1 MADPD
6 AALHAAVPGKY
17 KPAQVP
23 APTAGPAPT
32 GTLFDVIER
41 GPDLAPHRGA
51 TTDDFTAPP
60 SWSQMFTAA
69 RPEALRS
76 TPLYDDVKVTQG
88 YAPIIDALGLPAS
101 ENPGYFGALDPA
113 GEARFG
119 SVGSPSRLATSARR
133 GEQLPFSDQYLAD
146 RAIQESLVIDQIR
159 ARRAKDPNFLP
170 GVPDTA
176 EGLHQYFEQ
185 QQAKQRAAGSA
196 VLARGST
203 FGRVTAGLAAG
214 GLESAIHDP
223 ITLPTLVLGG
233 GTASSVLQAAGRDA
247 LINGVL
253 SLAEQPIVEHNM
265 AENNEHLTVGDVVS
279 NVASSAAFGAAVG
292 TTVHVSV
299 AHVPPALFK
308 IMPESVQRRWADRMK
323 VGGGK
328 DAPLLKDVLGDMNN
342 RELAGFAR
350 SAIGDKMTP
359 DEKAAA
365 NVIERSQELGEA
377 SPFVDSPEGRA
388 AHGQGLAQ
396 ALQSIIDNA
405 PLETSRSS
413 LLASSSPI
421 ASRSPVGPGNLSAA
435 AVPHDIVAFFKGKG
449 ATDAQAYGI
458 AAGIVA
464 ESRASETAL
473 GPAVTRRSD
482 GRTDRAFGLGQH
494 LFERK
499 DELLR
504 RYGPHP
510 TREQQLENLWRELTG
525 GDPGG
530 AAVLAGKDPATVLD
544 AYIRKFMRP
553 HAGAETVK
561 DLERGMDALGRHG
574 EVPDEG
580 ATAAA
585 GGDDDA
591 AAIAAQAAGEREAI
605 DLARSR
611 EAPELGERSP
621 AREADSLPILK
632 RELFPNDDDWF
643 AAQVAFYRSLDV
655 ENAPRSPA
663 EGPPASEAAAG
674 PAEVAAAPAAAPG
687 EDITV
692 ESYVDAYLRGEGR
705 GDSPRDRE
713 LLQFATNNG
722 PAIEAEFQRRT
733 PIARFRAEA
742 AQVEATLPPVEP
754 GQVRLWRGAR
764 STERGAGL
772 NFTTDLAGIALP
784 FRNAYGGELRYIDL
798 PESDLA
804 GFTMGA
810 GATDAEFHLPAEVA
824 AKSTPVTD
832 RAPPE
837 QIRIDDPELEAF
849 DDGGRGRADQV
860 ESLEHDLR
868 MQADE
873 QAAAHL
879 ERRFAELG
887 PAPRRPPTFIQ
898 SIGKI
903 LGAKSKAA
911 GIRYRIDAD
920 DAISHGVD
928 ADSIYINPKARYPV
942 VKLQLA
948 GIFAASKAPLRSK
961 ASATK
966 LVSLDWFGD
975 RVDPA
980 SFGLN
985 PELGRLEPEDVAD
998 LLRASIEKSTDAFD
1012 RSDPNYRPYLDWVQ
1026 QHDGLMALTGEA
1038 AHPVTGETMP
1048 EAQRRGRAL
1057 RDSYPPVEPGGA
1069 AGTHNIPNSAE
1080 VPTGGTRGELRAEI
1094 FKQLLAKPARAGR
1107 EAYIVLGPPAAGKST
1122 VAEALAEKSGARLID
1137 ADEAKALLPEYDN
1150 GIGAEAVHEESS
1162 RLAAVA
1168 ADASIRKGENVVL
1181 PVVGRTYEGASA
1193 RIDDLLAAGYKVHLA
1208 LVDLPVEKAVE
1219 RATARFAQTGRLVD
1233 PNYVRMVGD
1242 TPRENFARLVDT
1254 YKDRLGGYAHVSNDV
1269 PQGQRPRLVEASDA
1283 GLADRLG
1290 SDRAAGAGEGPRAA
1304 QGGSE
1309 GDAGAAPGQE
1319 LPELGGRRYQLTA
1332 DGQPQA
1338 LAEIFAELDGD
1349 RAAVDALRACATAK
1363 AAA

>member
-23 APTAGPAPT
+23 APAAGPAPT

-60 SWSQMFTAA
+60 TWSQMFTAA

-88 YAPIIDALGLPAS
+88 YAPIIDELGLPAS
-101 ENPGYFGALDPA
+101 ENPGYFGDLDPA
-113 GEARFG
+113 GEARVG
-119 SVGSPSRLATSARR
+119 SVGSPSRLATAARR
-133 GEQLPFSDQYLAD
+133 GEQVPFSDQYLAD
-146 RAIQESLVIDQIR
+146 RAVQESLVIDQIR
-159 ARRAKDPNFLP
+159 ARRAKDPNFLS

-185 QQAKQRAAGSA
+185 QQAKQRAAGGA

-203 FGRVTAGLAAG
+203 FGRVTAGIAAG

-247 LINGVL
+247 LINGIL
-253 SLAEQPIVEHNM
+253 TLGEQPIVEHNM

-292 TTVHVSV
+292 STVHVTV

-308 IMPESVQRRWADRMK
+308 IMPESVQQRWAGRMK

-365 NVIERSQELGEA
+365 NVIERSQELGDA

-405 PLETSRSS
+405 PRETSRSS

-458 AAGIVA
+458 AAGIMA
-464 ESRASETAL
+464 ESRANESAL

-494 LFERK
+494 IFERK

-530 AAVLAGKDPATVLD
+530 AAVLAGKDPAAVLD

-561 DLERGMDALGRHG
+561 DLERGMDALGRLG
-574 EVPDEG
+574 EVPEG
-580 ATAAA
+580 SAAA
-585 GGDDDA
+585 GGEDNA
-591 AAIAAQAAGEREAI
+591 AAIAAQAADEREAI

-611 EAPELGERSP
+611 EAELGDRSP

-632 RELFPNDDDWF
+632 RELFPNDHDWF
-643 AAQVAFYRSLDV
+643 SAQVAFYRSLDV

-674 PAEVAAAPAAAPG
+674 PAEVANQGAPSAPGAAAEFAHNQVFYRGIPAAA
-687 EDITV
+687 EDPF
-692 ESYVDAYLRGEGR
+692 R
-705 GDSPRDRE
+705 
-713 LLQFATNNG
+713 
-722 PAIEAEFQRRT
+722 
-733 PIARFRAEA
+733 RAESGP
-742 AQVEATLPPVEP
+742 L
-754 GQVRLWRGAR
+754 
-764 STERGAGL
+764 GAGVYL
-772 NFTTDLAGIALP
+772 SVNRD
-784 FRNAYGGELRYIDL
+784 
-798 PESDLA
+798 
-804 GFTMGA
+804 
-810 GATDAEFHLPAEVA
+810 VA
-824 AKSTPVTD
+824 AKYGEQVVEASANGPIFSGRVNRVMDPELKARLLSHMTPEERARFGRMDND
-832 RAPPE
+832 RLYPDDFIDRVSRSVEPE
-837 QIRIDDPELEAF
+837 RVGEIFQAEGYRGIEANRDGHELVIFDPADLSARARPMEVRIDDPELEAF
-849 DDGGRGRADQV
+849 DDGGSGRADQV

-873 QAAAHL
+873 QSAAHL

-961 ASATK
+961 ASVTK

-985 PELGRLEPEDVAD
+985 PEHGRLEPEDVAD

-1080 VPTGGTRGELRAEI
+1080 VPTGGTRGELRAKI
-1094 FKQLLAKPARAGR
+1094 FHQLLAKPARAGR
-1107 EAYIVLGPPAAGKST
+1107 EAYLVLGPPAAGKST

-1181 PVVGRTYEGASA
+1181 PVVGRTYEGAVA

-1233 PNYVRMVGD
+1233 PGYVRMVGD
-1242 TPRENFARLVDT
+1242 APRENFARLVDA
-1254 YKDRLGGYAHVSNDV
+1254 YKDRLGGYAHVTNDV
-1269 PQGQRPRLVEASDA
+1269 SQGERPRLVEASDA
-1283 GLADRLG
+1283 GLAARLG
-1290 SDRAAGAGEGPRAA
+1290 SDRASGAGEGARAA

-1309 GDAGAAPGQE
+1309 SDAAAAPGQE
-1319 LPELGGRRYQLTA
+1319 LPELGARRYQLTA
-1332 DGQPQA
+1332 DGPHQS
-1338 LAEIFAELDGD
+1338 LSDILAELDAD
-1349 RAAVDALRACATAK
+1349 RDAIAALRSCTTPMK